1 MEHHYDTAEWIKMSL
16 TLSSGM
22 AVDDLPDVTEPPRD
36 GMSIHEVKQGV
47 AWLGH
52 RFSQGYSNSKEGV
65 LRAEIHSIPDPVTFS
80 ARTCRRHKHSEG
92 HDQGGKSG

>member
-1 MEHHYDTAEWIKMSL
+1 MKQHYDNAKKIKMRL

-47 AWLGH
+47 A
-52 RFSQGYSNSKEGV
+52 
-65 LRAEIHSIPDPVTFS
+65 
-80 ARTCRRHKHSEG
+80 
-92 HDQGGKSG
+92 